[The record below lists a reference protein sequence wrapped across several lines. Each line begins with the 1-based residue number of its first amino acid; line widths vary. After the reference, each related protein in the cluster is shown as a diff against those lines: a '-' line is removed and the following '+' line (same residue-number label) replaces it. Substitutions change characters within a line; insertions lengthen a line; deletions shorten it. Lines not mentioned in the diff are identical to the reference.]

1 MAIHI
6 YHSKSTRFDPGS
18 VWCESRHFGDPAW
31 WQHGTVC
38 RPATSS
44 GDCDIT
50 CLVGL
55 VIFSLPMMPLPHL
68 VNKTM
73 VTASGSKCISL
84 KSVNG
89 LLPSWSG
96 RTCEGWCACSYLLWR
111 ALAMALTN
119 FLSMSLMTM
128 MSTTSYCK
136 QSSNPCCFLLASLT
150 VLYSLAAGCTL
161 ALGHIFSEPFRSRSK
176 EKTRCCDLI
185 IYQCK
190 EWQFLY
196 ITIRVLVLIPAPCDE
211 SLLSPAIPVVT
222 SASLA

>member
-6 YHSKSTRFDPGS
+6 YHSKKTRFDPGS
-18 VWCESRHFGDPAW
+18 VWCESRNFGDPAW

-55 VIFSLPMMPLPHL
+55 VIISLPMMPLPHL

-84 KSVNG
+84 KSVND

-119 FLSMSLMTM
+119 LN
-128 MSTTSYCK
+128 Y
-136 QSSNPCCFLLASLT
+136 PCPLWPWCPPHPPVGNLAT
-150 VLYSLAAGCTL
+150 PAASCWRP
-161 ALGHIFSEPFRSRSK
+161 SPS
-176 EKTRCCDLI
+176 C
-185 IYQCK
+185 
-190 EWQFLY
+190 
-196 ITIRVLVLIPAPCDE
+196 IPWRQAAPWH
-211 SLLSPAIPVVT
+211 
-222 SASLA
+222 